1 MAQYELEP
9 SDVESALAS
18 QNIEASAGSIGEDSR
33 NVYQYTLK
41 YRGRLETE
49 KEFEEIVIR
58 AYDDGRVLR

>member
-9 SDVESALAS
+9 SDVEAALAS